1 MFGGQV
7 RHDMVNI
14 PGQGCCEA
22 ASETSQSSRLPD
34 LSGHLTE
41 GLAGMNLLLDLH
53 HLDGTDHEGPDGA
66 GHDAVPGDVGRG
78 VLTKVPAHDP
88 VHTESDGIGESYGAE
103 RGVETTVEPQKL
115 RRNAGFFIS
124 ERDVRLRQL
133 YYPFL
138 LSHPSHALES

>member
-34 LSGHLTE
+34 LRGHLTE
-41 GLAGMNLLLDLH
+41 ALAGMNLLLDLH
-53 HLDGTDHEGPDGA
+53 HLDGTDDEGPDSA
-66 GHDAVPGDVGRG
+66 GHDAVPGDVGG
-78 VLTKVPAHDP
+78 SVLTKVPAHHP

-103 RGVETTVEPQKL
+103 RGVETAVEPEKL
-115 RRNAGFFIS
+115 RRNIIS
-124 ERDVRLRQL
+124 
-133 YYPFL
+133 FL
-138 LSHPSHALES
+138 SEI